1 MNNNQK
7 KEKNEQDAFEI
18 HNEVFGLEDNGGFDK
33 FKKDFKKN
41 NSKEKNK
48 KFIIIFVVLFILF
61 LAYVLYTNDFFRYLG
76 PGKITE
82 S

>member
-1 MNNNQK
+1 MNNNKK
-7 KEKNEQDAFEI
+7 KEKDEQDAFEI
-18 HNEVFGLEDNGGFDK
+18 HNEYFGLDNSRFDK

-48 KFIIIFVVLFILF
+48 KFTIIFVVLFILF
-61 LAYVLYTNDFFRYLG
+61 LVYILYTNDFFKYLG